1 MAKIIQYRF
10 IEEKLGDLKAQLNKE
25 KMRLENI
32 IHDRG
37 QAFSLNEIRALD
49 DVVDLI
55 KKLNNLPF
63 QNLDQ

>member
-10 IEEKLGDLKAQLNKE
+10 IEEKLSDLKSQLNKE

-49 DVVDLI
+49 DITDLI
-55 KKLNNLPF
+55 KKLNSLPF
-63 QNLDQ
+63 SNLDQ